1 MSDSKVRTWLDS
13 QRRYTA
19 KKLLDSIHRFRLT
32 ADPCNRLKCSRTS
45 PCESCVRRDK
55 AVTCIYATNAVRNSS
70 NINRAG
76 GASAGRNR
84 PVKPR
89 DLKDRLSSLETL
101 VSSFLAQSSS
111 PVIAAVPLQGL
122 SQVTSHDVDGS
133 IDMTTEQLSR
143 TTFSTE
149 DQGHRTISVPAA
161 DDQDARVRVSASAA
175 VSTEAV
181 LGSVKFID
189 PSHWLSIL
197 DDIKEVR
204 EHLAGQEDSD
214 STPESLDN
222 TPASTIFSG
231 SSDPSILLASPQAH
245 GSASLD
251 EILTRLPAKSVCD
264 MLLSWYFNSQFMVL
278 GMVHCCTSA

>member
-1 MSDSKVRTWLDS
+1 MSDSKVRTWLES

-19 KKLLDSIHRFRLT
+19 KKLLDSIHRLRLT

-55 AVTCIYATNAVRNSS
+55 AVSCIYATNAVRNSS
-70 NINRAG
+70 NINRTG
-76 GASAGRNR
+76 GASAGRSR
-84 PVKPR
+84 SVKPR

-111 PVIAAVPLQGL
+111 PTTAAVPLQGL
-122 SQVTSHDVDGS
+122 SQVTSHEMDGS
-133 IDMTTEQLSR
+133 IDLTTEQLSR
-143 TTFSTE
+143 TTFSAE
-149 DQGHRTISVPAA
+149 DQGYRT
-161 DDQDARVRVSASAA
+161 VSANEADNKGA
-175 VSTEAV
+175 VSTEV
-181 LGSVKFID
+181 MLGSVKFID

-214 STPESLDN
+214 STPDTLDN
-222 TPASTIFSG
+222 APASTTPSG
-231 SSDPSILLASPQAH
+231 SSDPSILLASPPAH
-245 GSASLD
+245 GTASLD

-278 GMVHCCTSA
+278 GMVHCCRSA